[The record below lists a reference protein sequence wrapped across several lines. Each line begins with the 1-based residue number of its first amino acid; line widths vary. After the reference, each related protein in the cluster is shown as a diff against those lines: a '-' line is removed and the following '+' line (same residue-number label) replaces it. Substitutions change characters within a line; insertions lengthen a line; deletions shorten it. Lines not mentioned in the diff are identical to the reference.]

1 MSKAI
6 VPFRESI
13 VVPPTV
19 DRVNEAIQDQNQ
31 IIQPKQAEE
40 EEQEGK
46 DRDEEEEDEE
56 KEDNKKGEKIQFT
69 VPTFNSCTRCLGSLG
84 IIHVRTWLPPSFLA
98 LDAWMTSQLNGAL
111 IRKLRGTLTCLAYLF
126 DILSIGVCTTRH

>member
-40 EEQEGK
+40 EQEGK
-46 DRDEEEEDEE
+46 DRDEEEGEE
-56 KEDNKKGEKIQFT
+56 KEDDKKGEKIQLT
-69 VPTFNSCTRCLGSLG
+69 VPTFNSCTKCLGMIQDHMPHCHPVS
-84 IIHVRTWLPPSFLA
+84 W
-98 LDAWMTSQLNGAL
+98 AWMTL
-111 IRKLRGTLTCLAYLF
+111 
-126 DILSIGVCTTRH
+126 